1 LTIWHNKR
9 ICIIFVIVE
18 FTKQFIMAKAKKLS
32 PEELEGVQS
41 PVNNINNLYMSI
53 GRTMVGALRSLSE
66 LDALEKT
73 LQEARE
79 ALEAKYGSVT
89 INLVTGEYEEVIEE
103 AETVEE

>member
-1 LTIWHNKR
+1 
-9 ICIIFVIVE
+9 
-18 FTKQFIMAKAKKLS
+18 MAKAKKLS
-32 PEELEGVQS
+32 QEELEGVQS

-79 ALEAKYGSVT
+79 ALEAKYCSVT
-89 INLVTGEYEEVIEE
+89 INLVTGEYEEVVEE